1 MDETV
6 REDQRERAR
15 RLHPLEGLIRVMDDP
30 HRFLDI
36 MLAAADETVA
46 KASLQEQFGL
56 TQEQAHAAINLQFRS
71 MSEWTR
77 QAIREEA
84 AALRD

>member
-1 MDETV
+1 MDEAV
-6 REDQRERAR
+6 RDERRERAR
-15 RLHPLEGLIRVMDDP
+15 RFHVLDGLVRVMDGP

-36 MLAAADETVA
+36 MLAATDASAAE
-46 KASLQEQFGL
+46 KSLQEHFGL
-56 TQEQAHAAINLQFRS
+56 SREQAQAAINLQFWS
-71 MSEWTR
+71 MSEQTR

>member
-6 REDQRERAR
+6 RADRRERAR

-36 MLAAADETVA
+36 MLAATD
-46 KASLQEQFGL
+46 ASAAEAALQEQFGL
-56 TQEQAHAAINLQFRS
+56 TRMQAQAAINLQFRS
-71 MSEWTR
+71 LSEWTR
-77 QAIREEA
+77 QAIRDEA